1 MKVLVIG
8 GTAFT
13 GKFLVPQLVK
23 AGHEVTVLHRRNR
36 HNFGR
41 KVANLQ
47 ADRNDFAAMKKALAG
62 QRFEV
67 VYDSAYDFERGTTAR
82 NIEDTLRAL
91 GDHLT
96 RYIYMSSVAA
106 YGDGLNHHEAD
117 ALAPDDHP
125 DSYVRNKAM
134 TERML
139 FRMYHRHKLP
149 VVTLRPPFIYGPSNP
164 FYREQFFWDR
174 LRAGRPLILPGDG
187 RRLMQFVYVKDL
199 VGAMFRVLDDP
210 QALGQAF
217 NIANPRPV
225 TQEER
230 LEALAGAAKKKL
242 EIVRLA
248 RRQILQ
254 AGGSPMGPKLYFGF
268 YYDVPAI
275 TLVVS
280 KAQRMLKFK
289 PVDFLTGLRETY
301 LWYLR
306 HHKRGKIDYSFEDEL
321 MSMPAM
327 PAVLV

>member
-13 GKFLVPQLVK
+13 GKFLVPLLVK
-23 AGHEVTVLHRRNR
+23 AGHDVSVLHRRNR
-36 HNFGR
+36 HEFGK

-47 ADRNDFAAMKKALAG
+47 ADRNDFASMKKVLTG

-67 VYDSAYDFERGTTAR
+67 VYDNAYDWEHGTAAR
-82 NIEDTLRAL
+82 NVEDTLRL
-91 GDHLT
+91 LDDRLT
-96 RYIYMSSVAA
+96 RYIFMSSVAA

-125 DSYVRNKAM
+125 DAYVRNKAM

-139 FRMYHRHKLP
+139 FRMYHRHRLP
-149 VVTLRPPFIYGPSNP
+149 VVTLRPPFIYGPNNP

-199 VGAMFRVLDDP
+199 VNVMVRVLDDP

-217 NIANPRPV
+217 NVANPRPV
-225 TQEER
+225 TQEEM

-248 RRQILQ
+248 RRQIAQ
-254 AGGSPMGPKLYFGF
+254 AGGTAMGPKLYFGF
-268 YYDVPAI
+268 YYDIPAI

-289 PVDFLTGLRETY
+289 PVDFLAGLRETY
-301 LWYLR
+301 RWYLR

-321 MSMPAM
+321 MSMPSM